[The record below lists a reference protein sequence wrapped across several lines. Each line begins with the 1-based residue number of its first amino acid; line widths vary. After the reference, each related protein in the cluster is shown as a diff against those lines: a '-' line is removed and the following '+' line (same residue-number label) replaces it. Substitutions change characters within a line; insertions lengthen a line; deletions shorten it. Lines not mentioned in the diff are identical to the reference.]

1 MRSVHDLRIAVAEHV
16 LESRGGRRTRLH
28 RYTGVAIALHWLV
41 ALLIL
46 GSFVVGTY
54 MVELDLSPWKLKVY
68 SWHKW
73 IGVTIFL
80 LVALRLAWRITHAP
94 PALPVA
100 MAAWQRH
107 AAALSHALLYLLLV
121 AVPISGWVM
130 SSAGGFPVVYFGVL
144 QLPDLVAKDKAFFE
158 LMKTVH
164 FALNKALLALVVLH
178 VAAAVKHHYVD
189 RDDVL
194 ARMVPLLKPRRGVR

>member
-1 MRSVHDLRIAVAEHV
+1 
-16 LESRGGRRTRLH
+16 
-28 RYTGVAIALHWLV
+28 V

-54 MVELDLSPWKLKVY
+54 MVGLDLSPWKLKVY

-80 LVALRLAWRITHAP
+80 LVALRLVWRVTHRP
-94 PALPVA
+94 PALPA
-100 MAAWQRH
+100 TMPEWQRH
-107 AAALSHALLYLLLV
+107 AAAMSHALLYILML
-121 AVPISGWVM
+121 AVPLSGWVV
-130 SSAGGFPVVYFGVL
+130 SSAGGFPVVYLGVF
-144 QLPDLVAKDKAFFE
+144 QLPDLVTKDKALFE
-158 LMKTVH
+158 LMKSVH
-164 FALNKALLALVVLH
+164 FVLNKALLALVVLH

-194 ARMVPLLKPRRGVR
+194 ARMVPYLKPRR

>member
-1 MRSVHDLRIAVAEHV
+1 MAEHV
-16 LESRGGRRTRLH
+16 LESHRARGVRRARVR
-28 RYTGVAIALHWLV
+28 RYTGVAITLHWLT

-54 MVELDLSPWKLKVY
+54 MVDLDLSPWKLKVY

-80 LVALRLAWRITHAP
+80 LVALRLAWRVTHRP
-94 PALPVA
+94 PVLPAA
-100 MAAWQRH
+100 MPAWQRH
-107 AAALSHALLYLLLV
+107 AAAITHAMLYLLML

-130 SSAGGFPVVYFGVL
+130 SSAGGFPVVYLGVF
-144 QLPDLVAKDKAFFE
+144 QLPDLVAKDKALFE
-158 LMKTVH
+158 LMKSVH
-164 FALNKALLALVVLH
+164 FALNKTLLALVVLH

-194 ARMVPLLKPRRGVR
+194 ARMVPYLRPRSGSR

>member
-1 MRSVHDLRIAVAEHV
+1 MNEHA
-16 LESRGGRRTRLH
+16 LDTRRSRGMPRTRVH

-46 GSFVVGTY
+46 GSFVVGRY
-54 MVELDLSPWKLKVY
+54 MVDLDLSPWKLKVY

-80 LVALRLAWRITHAP
+80 LVAVRLAWRLKHRPPAP
-94 PALPVA
+94 PAATPE
-100 MAAWQRH
+100 WQRH
-107 AAALSHALLYLLLV
+107 AAGIGHAALYVLML

-130 SSAGGFPVVYFGVL
+130 SSAGGFPVVYFGVI
-144 QLPDLVAKDKAFFE
+144 QLPDLVTKDKELFE
-158 LMKTVH
+158 LMKLVH
-164 FALNKALLALVVLH
+164 FALNKALLALVIVH
-178 VAAAVKHHYVD
+178 VAAAIKHHYVD

-194 ARMVPLLKPRRGVR
+194 ARMVPRLSPRR